1 MDDPICG
8 NDILFRKPL
17 PRPGALTLAAVPSVL
32 PLAATGKLNAL
43 GVAGGGVPGLAGG
56 GVPGQPGF

>member
-43 GVAGGGVPGLAGG
+43 GVAGGGVPG
-56 GVPGQPGF
+56 QPGF